1 LEYSSSLPPYRMNVS
16 WDAASE
22 KLAAGLGYGC
32 VKGEDPSDPTT
43 LMDSLVCLGFR
54 PDGREEV
61 EVMMPAQPEELVA
74 AGPEDSCLYGC
85 VVGKSPPRTRAG
97 GVRLPPPPDYRRTGS
112 SSPTSSHLC
121 SSSGES
127 FATARQEPSGSM
139 SDLETLVAV
148 DAPEPTPSPRLPLG
162 FLKRLRSSGQSGG
175 SSRAL
180 AGSSVSSPHAEQRSA
195 PGHVN
200 LSVDTVPS
208 TPTSAAKRYLS
219 ASVTCLSSGVHP
231 TRLPP
236 DRSGSSSVRS
246 PGGGDTDDPDVP
258 PPPPLLGRGTEDPS
272 VPDVDTPAYQALQAN
287 EGVRVTKF
295 DKLLHAVKYQS
306 IRRIGKAAS
315 LHLGGLQKRRRGKPP
330 RAVAREFYYTSNEVL
345 LRPSPIIEEEGEST
359 QNKPRTFH
367 RIIVRGRRRKKK
379 KERPPHASGKV
390 IDGEHEKYVLSIA
403 IMLGIRTVVEATK
416 EQLES
421 FRQNAAEG
429 TPWLDLHD
437 FFAVEKYLFPARGG
451 PRTRPHSLKHT
462 FKFKVYSPMAFSYL
476 RRMFGVCESDFINS
490 LCGKANFIE
499 FISNAKSGQFF
510 FYSLDGKYMV
520 KTMSDEE
527 SKFLRRILP
536 HYFRHCAQYA
546 NSMLPRF
553 MGMYRV
559 KLYHVKKNVT
569 FLVMS
574 SVYGCGEKEKHKQY
588 DLKGSVLGRQA
599 KPGEVVL
606 KDNDI
611 RSRQD
616 ENAFYLD
623 PRLRDQ
629 MKQQLLHDMDFFRAN
644 KIMDY
649 SMLVGVHEIGRAP
662 RTPGGGK
669 HTSSSFRL
677 HLSARGADGSSTDG
691 SGMSSAFRH
700 GTSRTSSGE
709 TDSEW
714 TEAGDQK
721 EPGFRRTRSIHL
733 AAPDVVAMNSTPPL
747 MPSRSYSMTRSGSP
761 GPLAGPGSGPTHV
774 RSSSAPSKTFGNA
787 SENGSSEGVG
797 RMGLLDRS
805 ESGDAVAGMNNISID
820 RSLVSVAST
829 KIISNLARDSFS
841 PGSSLDDTL
850 LSADGNNAERCGIS
864 ADSMEL
870 ENTLSADQPFYDA
883 CAPNLT
889 EGIIDYH
896 LEEDDDY
903 SYLDGETYFRGTN
916 DALISSMVNFDASQG
931 VPISSLPQDIVE
943 NIEWRKEMGSE
954 QLFWPFH
961 RLYDVQ
967 GRRRIQTMKKYT
979 FTQVVDDNDDGSN
992 DTARTQFAH
1001 PLSVRKDGGFE
1012 QAPGNAPTPSG
1023 DTVRVGGKVIYMG
1036 LLDVLQQ
1043 YTIRK
1048 RAEAAFRRLFTAN
1061 RTDAS
1066 AVNPELYADRFLDF
1080 FAQYVR
1086 EDRLVVEGPRPHTG
1100 DIEEA
1105 PRPHPLLVDGA
1116 SNGGIESDGLELPGG
1131 GARELEMTPLISPA
1145 SNGNTLR
1152 RRKKTDGL
1160 ELPGGG
1166 AREPEMTPL
1175 ISPSSN
1181 GNTLRRRKK
1190 K

>member
-1 LEYSSSLPPYRMNVS
+1 MNVS

-32 VKGEDPSDPTT
+32 NNQGEDPPVPSTF
-43 LMDSLVCLGFR
+43 MNSLVCLGFR

-74 AGPEDSCLYGC
+74 AGPEDSRLYGC

-97 GVRLPPPPDYRRTGS
+97 GVRLPPPPDYRRSGS
-112 SSPTSSHLC
+112 GSPASSHLC

-139 SDLETLVAV
+139 SDLDTLAAA
-148 DAPEPTPSPRLPLG
+148 DAQEPSPSPRHPLG
-162 FLKRLRSSGQSGG
+162 FLKRLRTSSGQQSGE

-180 AGSSVSSPHAEQRSA
+180 AGSSVSSPRAGEPRS
-195 PGHVN
+195 GVQ

-208 TPTSAAKRYLS
+208 TPTSAAQRYLS

-231 TRLPP
+231 TRVPP
-236 DRSGSSSVRS
+236 DRSGSSSARS
-246 PGGGDTDDPDVP
+246 PGWGDADDPDVP

-330 RAVAREFYYTSNEVL
+330 RAVAREFYYTSNELL

-416 EQLES
+416 EQLEN

-462 FKFKVYSPMAFSYL
+462 FKFKVYSPNAFSYL

-569 FLVMS
+569 FLVMQ
-574 SVYGCGEKEKHKQY
+574 SVYGSGEKEKHKQY
-588 DLKGSVLGRQA
+588 DLKGSVLGRKA

-611 RSRQD
+611 RSRLD

-677 HLSARGADGSSTDG
+677 QLSAAEDG
-691 SGMSSAFRH
+691 REQH
-700 GTSRTSSGE
+700 
-709 TDSEW
+709 
-714 TEAGDQK
+714 
-721 EPGFRRTRSIHL
+721 RRVG
-733 AAPDVVAMNSTPPL
+733 DVVGVPPRDEPDDVGRERL
-747 MPSRSYSMTRSGSP
+747 GVDRIGGPERAGVPEDAEHPSGGAGRGGDELDPPAAAVAELHDDEVRVPGDVEVPESGSM
-761 GPLAGPGSGPTHV
+761 HV
-774 RSSSAPSKTFGNA
+774 RSLSAPSKTFGEA
-787 SENGSSEGVG
+787 VENGPSEGVG

-805 ESGDAVAGMNNISID
+805 ESGEALPGMHDISID

-850 LSADGNNAERCGIS
+850 LSADGTNGERLGIS

-870 ENTLSADQPFYDA
+870 ENTISADQPFYDA
-883 CAPNLT
+883 YAPNLT

-931 VPISSLPQDIVE
+931 VPISSLPEDIVE

-979 FTQVVDDNDDGSN
+979 FTQVVDDTDGGTT
-992 DTARTQFAH
+992 DGGRPQFAH

-1012 QAPGNAPTPSG
+1012 QAPGNAPIPTG

-1066 AVNPELYADRFLDF
+1066 AVNPELYADRFLEF
-1080 FAQYVR
+1080 FGKYVR

-1100 DIEEA
+1100 EIAEG

-1131 GARELEMTPLISPA
+1131 GAKEPEMTPLIAPA
-1145 SNGNTLR
+1145 SNGTTLR
-1152 RRKKTDGL
+1152 RRKKTDR
-1160 ELPGGG
+1160 EEVPGGG
-1166 AREPEMTPL
+1166 AREL
-1175 ISPSSN
+1175 
-1181 GNTLRRRKK
+1181 
-1190 K
+1190 